1 MRILSKYLLKEFFSF
16 LIYCILAFASIFIL
30 VDIVENLDKLIDENI
45 RVNLIVLYYAFFL
58 PYIIVL
64 IIPVAMLL
72 TTMFSLGRLVN
83 DNEIT
88 AMKTS
93 GISFYR
99 ILIPLYVLSLFMG
112 IIVMVFTEYVVP
124 QTNRY
129 REDIETQ
136 GNNFRLTLAKS
147 REMDRSHVFLANGDG
162 SIIYA
167 RNYDSDKKM
176 ASGVFVIEPYDYNS
190 KNGVIDNTRYLGIKG
205 RIDAEFMVFSDGKWN
220 FMNVE
225 ERTFTN
231 NGEILKNYRT
241 LPAPFITVKPSDF
254 ARIDIKPEEMNYFKL
269 RDYINT
275 IRKKGGNAS
284 EWVVDLYLKISFP
297 FVSFIIVFFGAPL
310 VAGSTKRGKAASF
323 GIALVICFIYYT
335 LINACQIL
343 GRNGTLQPFIA
354 AWLPNGLFFF
364 VGLILHFK
372 ANK

>member
-1 MRILSKYLLKEFFSF
+1 MRILTKYILKEFFSF
-16 LIYCILAFASIFIL
+16 LIYCILAFVSIFIL

-45 RVNLIVLYYAFFL
+45 RINLIILYYAFFL

-64 IIPVAMLL
+64 TIPVAMLL
-72 TTMFSLGRLVN
+72 TTMFSLGRLVG

-88 AMKTS
+88 AMKAS

-136 GNNFRLTLAKS
+136 GNNFRLTLTRS
-147 REMDRSHVFLANGDG
+147 REMNQSHIFLANSDG
-162 SIIYA
+162 NFIYA
-167 RNYDSDKKM
+167 RNYDTSKKM
-176 ASGVFVIEPYDYNS
+176 AQGVFIIEPYDYNS
-190 KNGVIDNTRYLGIKG
+190 ENRVSDNTRYLGIKK
-205 RIDAEFMVFSDGKWN
+205 RIDAEFMIFSDGRWN
-220 FMNVE
+220 FVNVE
-225 ERTFTN
+225 ERTFTSD
-231 NGEILKNYRT
+231 GEILESYRT
-241 LPAPFITVKPSDF
+241 LPAPFITVEPSDF

-269 RDYINT
+269 QNYIKT
-275 IRKKGGNAS
+275 IKEKGGDAS

-310 VAGSTKRGKAASF
+310 IAGSIKRGKAASF
-323 GIALVICFIYYT
+323 GIALIICFIYYS

-343 GRNGTLQPFIA
+343 GRNGTLRPFAA

-364 VGLILHFK
+364 VGLIMHFK